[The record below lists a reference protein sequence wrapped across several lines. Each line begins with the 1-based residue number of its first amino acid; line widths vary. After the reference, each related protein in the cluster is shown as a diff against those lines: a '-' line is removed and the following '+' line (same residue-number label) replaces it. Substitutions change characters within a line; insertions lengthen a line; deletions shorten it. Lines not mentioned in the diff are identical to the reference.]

1 MIYFL
6 IALLSLSMIAR
17 SFVTRMENKEIRA
30 EIERLKTENTM
41 LDYRISALMKEIDYH
56 LHENSD
62 ELANSY
68 FANCKELR
76 ESKDA
81 SHSYDFRVWSGK

>member
-6 IALLSLSMIAR
+6 IALSFLTIVVAR
-17 SFVTRMENKEIRA
+17 IGARREIKELRA
-30 EIERLKTENTM
+30 EIDKLKTENGM
-41 LDYRISALMKEIDYH
+41 LNYHISALIKEIDYH

-76 ESKDA
+76 NAKENN
-81 SHSYDFRVWSGK
+81 YNFGVWSGK